1 MILHSCT
8 LLYVTT
14 EGLEHKKRMNWRSC
28 IKTGTLDQLLLL
40 FLKFSQMDLRCWTKS
55 WFSNLLGID
64 HRGATRRPER
74 SELNSVSLEGWVMAT
89 LGTNLLELE
98 FVATCLTI
106 QVLRCCSVLS
116 YGKAIGNWRSMT
128 LRSASELGT

>member
-1 MILHSCT
+1 
-8 LLYVTT
+8 
-14 EGLEHKKRMNWRSC
+14 MNWRSC

-74 SELNSVSLEGWVMAT
+74 SELSSVSLEGWVMAM

-98 FVATCLTI
+98 FVVTCLTI
-106 QVLRCCSVLS
+106 QVLRCCSAAFLWKSHWKLEEHDLEISVRTWYLDLQ
-116 YGKAIGNWRSMT
+116 YGSNLCSCEKQQAT
-128 LRSASELGT
+128 HK